1 MSKTTFLG
9 ESPLRDNIF
18 RANIPNVNALNVRKL
33 EAVIFILYVI
43 DLKTPTNQLDVKP
56 FEC

>member
-1 MSKTTFLG
+1 M
-9 ESPLRDNIF
+9 
-18 RANIPNVNALNVRKL
+18 RKL